1 MKILG
6 IVTLFNPPATVG
18 DNLRSY
24 ARYLDGLFLWD
35 NTPGEGAVIA
45 LPKDVEEKIVK
56 IRRGA
61 NVGIGEALNAAI
73 SMVQEEG
80 YTHLLTMDQ
89 DSRFEEE
96 CFADYLQEIAE
107 DTVETHM
114 AYVPRINKDCESG
127 IPMQPVG
134 GMIVSG
140 TVLPARTLERVGN
153 FKEEFVID
161 TIDTEYALRIH
172 REGGQIMQVASGCLR
187 HALGQPLSRRILC
200 FRPCSLNYSPLR
212 TYYITRNLIYLRR
225 TCPDFRRPDLLRQL
239 VWKRPLYIL
248 LIEPQKWRKL
258 RAWWRGFRQGWLRQ
272 LSPDL
277 YAHQL

>member
-89 DSRFEEE
+89 ASRFEEE
-96 CFADYLQEIAE
+96 CFD
-107 DTVETHM
+107 D
-114 AYVPRINKDCESG
+114 
-127 IPMQPVG
+127 
-134 GMIVSG
+134 
-140 TVLPARTLERVGN
+140 
-153 FKEEFVID
+153 
-161 TIDTEYALRIH
+161 
-172 REGGQIMQVASGCLR
+172 
-187 HALGQPLSRRILC
+187 
-200 FRPCSLNYSPLR
+200 
-212 TYYITRNLIYLRR
+212 
-225 TCPDFRRPDLLRQL
+225 
-239 VWKRPLYIL
+239 
-248 LIEPQKWRKL
+248 
-258 RAWWRGFRQGWLRQ
+258 
-272 LSPDL
+272 
-277 YAHQL
+277 